1 MNDGQKKTWAF
12 AVTKIGKIIQCHQ
25 QILLL
30 LDNIHQPVSA
40 IIQRRFVA
48 SPGNI
53 GRFKLLQF
61 QLAISFLLLLLFFS
75 REFPAHFSFDQENPP
90 ERMSSAE
97 GEQAKSGRR
106 VTDLWSVSCDGS
118 AAHRSPSRGAR
129 LALISRSSRILHG
142 PLAIMYIIAGK
153 TTTERDT
160 GRREGAEERPG
171 GGEQGEQG
179 GSE

>member
-1 MNDGQKKTWAF
+1 MPSADLVAARQHPSASQRHNSAPIRC
-12 AVTKIGKIIQCHQ
+12 VTRKYWPIQTAPISTCHKF
-25 QILLL
+25 
-30 LDNIHQPVSA
+30 S
-40 IIQRRFVA
+40 
-48 SPGNI
+48 SS
-53 GRFKLLQF
+53 
-61 QLAISFLLLLLFFS
+61 SFFFS

-171 GGEQGEQG
+171 GGSRGSRG
-179 GSE
+179 GPSDASL